1 MIRIGNTYT
10 VGNFKG
16 GVGKSKIVEMLAF
29 DNAEVRNRKTLIID
43 LDPQAN
49 ATTAIAKTFSID
61 TIEKTIT
68 DGVLSKD
75 LSNSIT
81 KISEHLDLIAGS
93 TDFISFPNLINDIK
107 DEIEQATFLDK
118 LLDPIRNQYDEIFID
133 VPPTI
138 SVYSD
143 NAMAASDYSIIAF
156 QTIQESYEGVEK
168 YVKYQEFMIKRYDI
182 DLQIIDI
189 IPCMTESND
198 ELDIE
203 LLENAREEYGSVVSE
218 SIIYYQKRLKRY
230 SSKGIT
236 LKRFS
241 NGNYDQWDYK
251 AHAVFLDILAELDA
265 RREYLISNR

>member
-1 MIRIGNTYT
+1 LIRLGNTYT

-16 GVGKSKIVEMLAF
+16 GVGKSKIVEMLAY
-29 DNAEVRNRKTLIID
+29 DNSEIRKRNTCVID

-49 ATTAIAKTFSID
+49 ATTAIGKSFDID
-61 TIEKTIT
+61 KIDKTIT
-68 DGVLSKD
+68 DGVANRD
-75 LSNSIT
+75 LKTCIT
-81 KISEHLDLIAGS
+81 KVTENLDLIAGS
-93 TDFISFPNLINDIK
+93 TDFISFPTLINSIE
-107 DEIEQATFLDK
+107 DEQEQAKFLDK
-118 LLDPIRNQYDEIFID
+118 LIDPIRKDYDEIFID

-143 NAMAASDYSIIAF
+143 NAMAASDFSIIAF
-156 QTIQESYEGVEK
+156 QTIEESYEGVEK

-203 LLENAREEYGSVVSE
+203 LLQNAREKYGSVVSDN
-218 SIIYYQKRLKRY
+218 IIYYQKRLKRY

-236 LKRFS
+236 LKRFA

-251 AHAVFLDILAELDA
+251 AHSVFLDILAELDA
-265 RREYLISNR
+265 RREFLAAN